1 MPSYIFNSYTE
12 EYIDKG
18 KTGYHAMTI
27 NYSAKGESKQ
37 KKVMSFSNPAV
48 YNTIKTLKGG
58 ETIDV
63 EFVKD
68 DKYYNWATVKVLES
82 ANDPAPG
89 DTSPRKVE
97 SKSNW
102 ETAEERARKQVYII
116 KQSCLA
122 QAVAYVVGQEQ
133 QVDSTQEILNLAQE
147 FVDWVLHEDK
157 PDLFKEPNDI

>member
-1 MPSYIFNSYTE
+1 MPQYIFTNYTE
-12 EYIDKG
+12 EYVDKG

-68 DKYYNWATVKVLES
+68 DKYFNWATVKVVETS
-82 ANDPAPG
+82 NSGTSNSGSPAPTRIG
-89 DTSPRKVE
+89 GTY
-97 SKSNW
+97 
-102 ETAEERARKQVYII
+102 ETADERARKQVYII

-122 QAVAYVVGQEQ
+122 QAVAYVKET
-133 QVDSTQEILNLAQE
+133 DSTDNIDNVLNTAQQ

-157 PDLFKEPNDI
+157 PDLFKEPNDL